1 MQPSETDRPSA
12 LELISLFPD
21 PTLLF
26 DADAGLVAANASI
39 QTLFGAVTE
48 FLRPGT
54 SWDILISEAE
64 RRGVLPAK
72 ACNELRL
79 IEAHHLGQ
87 IEDTPPVETILTDG
101 TPVAIEM
108 ALLSGGGFSFR
119 IDRKDETDASAR
131 EIEQVMAT
139 VLEACPTSLTM
150 ARVGDGQILY
160 RSPAATELLGK
171 GKNSH
176 DHFARR
182 EDRADFVTALLPDA
196 RVDDM
201 RITGRTQDGN
211 EFPASISARLIEFR
225 GEDVMVYSIL
235 NLADEIAL
243 QSEIS
248 RQKELVFRSEK
259 MSALGE
265 LLAGVAHELNNP
277 LSIVVGN
284 ALILKEEGLAS
295 NVQRRVDK
303 VSDAAERCVRIVRTF
318 LSMAREQPLDLAPL
332 PPSDVI
338 HAAMDSF
345 LAGSHGL
352 TIDIDATIPE
362 TLPDI
367 LIDETQ
373 IVQVLTNLFE
383 NAAHAMNGSE
393 YGNRI
398 AVKARLSKNENAVLI
413 SVEDEGPGVPAD
425 IAERIFEPLFTTK
438 SAGKG
443 TGVGLAL
450 CNRIVESHGGRI
462 SLETSEKGACFS
474 LELPTVST
482 AVSTEE

>member
-1 MQPSETDRPSA
+1 MQPTSTEPLSA
-12 LELISLFPD
+12 SELIGLFPD
-21 PTLLF
+21 PAAIF
-26 DADAGLVAANASI
+26 DADARLVATNRGFQNI
-39 QTLFGAVTE
+39 FGAVAE

-54 SWDILISEAE
+54 SWDIFMSETE
-64 RRGVLPAK
+64 RRGVLEAK
-72 ACNELRL
+72 ACRDLRL
-79 IEAHHLGQ
+79 VETHHLGKP
-87 IEDTPPVETILTDG
+87 IDAPVVQTSLSDG
-101 TPVAIEM
+101 IPVAVEM
-108 ALLSGGGFSFR
+108 NLLSDGGFSLR
-119 IDRKDETDASAR
+119 IDQSASYDANAR
-131 EIEQVMAT
+131 EIEQVTAT

-150 ARVGDGQILY
+150 ARVGDGVILY

-171 GKNSH
+171 AKNSH
-176 DHFARR
+176 DHFAHR

-201 RITGRTQDGN
+201 RITGRKDDGS

-248 RQKELVFRSEK
+248 RQKEIVFRSEK

-295 NVQRRVDK
+295 DVQRRVDK

-318 LSMAREQPLDLAPL
+318 LSMAREQPLDLTAISPG
-332 PPSDVI
+332 DVI

-345 LAGSHGL
+345 LAGSQGL
-352 TIDIDATIPE
+352 TIDFDATVPE
-362 TLPDI
+362 ALPDV

-383 NAAHAMNGSE
+383 NAAHAMSAPE
-393 YGNRI
+393 FGNRI
-398 AVKARLSKNENAVLI
+398 TLDTRLNDGANAVLI

-438 SAGKG
+438 SGGKG

-450 CNRIVESHGGRI
+450 CNRIVDSHGGRI
-462 SLETSEKGACFS
+462 SLGPSETGACFV
-474 LELPTVST
+474 LELPVVG
-482 AVSTEE
+482 AEHPN